1 MSAPVAAPDETQS
14 VAVSLIA
21 SVTDD
26 LTEFLDSHA
35 RMLVGIHPD
44 LAMLADA
51 ARGAVLGGGKRLRP
65 SFAYWGWRSALPAGA
80 AGEAHL
86 LRAAASLELLHACA
100 LVHDDVMD
108 SSDTRRGQPAAHMR
122 FGTLHRSAG
131 WPGLPATF
139 GTAGAILLG
148 DLLLSWAEEMFT
160 AAISELPAERAVAA
174 EAEFDLM
181 RTEVVAGQ
189 FLDVLAQTR
198 GAFDAA
204 EALRVVQFKTSK
216 YTIERPLL
224 LGASAAAA
232 EPNVLKTLSQYG
244 LALGEAFQLRDDLL
258 GVFGDPSATGKP
270 AGDDLREGKRT
281 LLIALA
287 AERAD
292 PTQREILDAGV
303 GNGDLTDTGVAGL
316 RSVLVETGARDA
328 VERRIHDRA
337 TQAAESLDGGSI
349 QEEAL
354 RALLD
359 LAHAAAHRTS

>member
-108 SSDTRRGQPAAHMR
+108 SSDPRRGQPAAHMR

-174 EAEFDLM
+174 EARIIGVNNRNLETLEIEEGTAGALIPQIPRDCIAVAESGYSS
-181 RTEVVAGQ
+181 RASIERVAGCGADAVLVGS
-189 FLDVLAQTR
+189 FLS
-198 GAFDAA
+198 GA
-204 EALRVVQFKTSK
+204 V
-216 YTIERPLL
+216 
-224 LGASAAAA
+224 
-232 EPNVLKTLSQYG
+232 
-244 LALGEAFQLRDDLL
+244 
-258 GVFGDPSATGKP
+258 DP
-270 AGDDLREGKRT
+270 
-281 LLIALA
+281 
-287 AERAD
+287 ERAV
-292 PTQREILDAGV
+292 QRL
-303 GNGDLTDTGVAGL
+303 TGV
-316 RSVLVETGARDA
+316 
-328 VERRIHDRA
+328 RR
-337 TQAAESLDGGSI
+337 ESGG
-349 QEEAL
+349 
-354 RALLD
+354 R
-359 LAHAAAHRTS
+359 